1 MSGDKK
7 PLQMVKVLLC
17 LHGCVCLD
25 SSVDK
30 SIHLHIHD
38 AITAQTCVE
47 SLPQDDRRMDSREH
61 FRDRL
66 CDSSHQKVR
75 MRPSTYLPR
84 SQGRSCPKEQKV
96 KAWKQVLKVLGRKS
110 SYDQPWA
117 MNHEP
122 AQSEVTLVMSPS
134 PAPG

>member
-7 PLQMVKVLLC
+7 PLQMVKVLFW
-17 LHGCVCLD
+17 LHGRVFLN

-30 SIHLHIHD
+30 CIHLHVHD

-47 SLPQDDRRMDSREH
+47 CLPRDGCRMDSREH

-75 MRPSTYLPR
+75 MRASTYLPQ
-84 SQGRSCPKEQKV
+84 SQGRSCPHEQKV

-110 SYDQPWA
+110 P
-117 MNHEP
+117 
-122 AQSEVTLVMSPS
+122 
-134 PAPG
+134 